1 MYVRSIPPASLTACG
16 AAAVSTTAS
25 TQLAV
30 LSLKPSTA
38 HERPSPRPRR
48 QERGQKRG
56 SERPGWIYERW
67 AASLP
72 HLRHS
77 FGFLEPGIRCAE
89 DILSSRNAFGKQSL
103 K

>member
-1 MYVRSIPPASLTACG
+1 MSAHRHARDAKN
-16 AAAVSTTAS
+16 AAKTR
-25 TQLAV
+25 L
-30 LSLKPSTA
+30 
-38 HERPSPRPRR
+38 
-48 QERGQKRG
+48 
-56 SERPGWIYERW
+56 ERPGWIYELW